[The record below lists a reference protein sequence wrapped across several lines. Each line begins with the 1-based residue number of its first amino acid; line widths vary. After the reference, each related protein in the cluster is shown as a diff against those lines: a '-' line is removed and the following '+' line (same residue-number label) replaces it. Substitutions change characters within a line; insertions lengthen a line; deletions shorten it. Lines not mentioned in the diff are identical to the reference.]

1 MLVRPRRGRRH
12 GARLLVIFFTIVSR
26 NYLAYALTLM
36 QSLAAHHPESRRY
49 VALADRAAGDP
60 DLENPLF
67 GLIGIEELGLPDFD
81 AFTFRYDIL
90 ELNTAIKPYVF
101 RYLRARHPDDA
112 IIYLDP
118 DVCVVA
124 PLHSAAQLLAEGAL
138 ALLTPHLN
146 APVSDDRHPGEL
158 AILRSGTY
166 NLGFI
171 AIGAHDQAKG
181 LIDWWADK
189 LEFGCVADPS
199 SGLFT
204 DQKWMDL
211 VPGLFPDV
219 RILRDD
225 GYNLAYWNL
234 AQRRVDRVD
243 GRWTVNAQELV
254 FVHFSG
260 VDVDQPSLFSR
271 HQDRYRRSDL
281 GALEPLYT
289 DYLGR
294 LAANGH
300 ARHRAKPYAFGT
312 FPDGEPVTRPLRA
325 VYRQYFDKGCAEAE
339 LQPWQM
345 RREGYDLPC
354 DELAPRAGAPVTRL
368 MLATWRLRPDLHAA
382 FDLGE
387 REGREG
393 FVRWYLRCAAREFGI
408 PARHIEPVR
417 SAFGR
422 GDAVIPR
429 WDASGR
435 ARIAGVMPR
444 LSAASLALIDWSCR
458 QRWALTLYRRIPAR
472 WRHRLRRGLER
483 AAFVPAAPGAPSAP
497 PPVAAPSA
505 SDGLNL
511 VGYAR
516 GEFGVAEVLRNFAA
530 VLRDAGL
537 PFSVRNVEIGVASRQ
552 NDRRLDADLDDT
564 LPQDV
569 TLFCINAD
577 QMPVVHEHLGASA
590 FAGRYT
596 IGCWF
601 WELERFPSRWHGA
614 FALVDEIWV
623 LSDFVRDAI
632 AACTDKPVHVM
643 PLALQ
648 LPPQPALPRH
658 ALGLPDDAF
667 VVLSSFDFNSWMTRK
682 NPQAAIAAFR
692 AAFPPMRRD
701 VRLLIKTINGERQ
714 PSALRTLRE
723 AAAGDDRIEIRDG
736 FLDREGMWALQAACD
751 AYLSLHRSEGFGLGL
766 AECMALGRPVVA
778 TAYSGNLQFMDA
790 GNSALVPYRLVPVA
804 EGDYPDW
811 HGQHWA
817 DPDVQAAAALLRR
830 LADDPAEASRLGRN
844 ARESLLRRFSAE
856 AGAAAIRARLA
867 QIRAA
872 RLR

>member
-1 MLVRPRRGRRH
+1 MLARPAGARRG
-12 GARLLVIFFTIVSR
+12 ARQLVIFFTIVSR

-36 QSLAAHHPESRRY
+36 QSLAAHHPDSRRY
-49 VALADRAAGDP
+49 VALADRADGDP

-67 GLIGIEELGLPDFD
+67 ELVRIDELDLPDFD
-81 AFTFRYDIL
+81 AFVFRYDIL

-101 RYLRARHPDDA
+101 RYLRARHPGEA
-112 IIYLDP
+112 VVYLDA
-118 DVCVVA
+118 DIVVIA
-124 PLHSAAQLLAEGAL
+124 PLQAATALLADGAL
-138 ALLTPHLN
+138 AVLTPHLN
-146 APVSDDRHPGEL
+146 APTTDDRHPGEL

-166 NLGFI
+166 NLGFV
-171 AIGAHDQAKG
+171 AIGAHEHAAQ
-181 LIDWWADK
+181 LVDWWADK
-189 LEFGCVADPS
+189 LEFGCIADPAA
-199 SGLFT
+199 GLFT

-234 AQRRVDRVD
+234 AQRQVGRD
-243 GRWTVNAQELV
+243 GERWKANASDLV

-260 VDVDQPSLFSR
+260 IDVDRPPLFSR
-271 HQDRYRRSDL
+271 HQDRYRRSNL
-281 GALEPLYT
+281 GALEPLYA
-289 DYLGR
+289 DYLER
-294 LAANGH
+294 LAANDH
-300 ARHRAKPYAFGT
+300 ARHRAKPYAFGA

-339 LQPWQM
+339 LRPWQM
-345 RREGYDLPC
+345 RRERYDLPC
-354 DELAPRAGAPVTRL
+354 DEFASRADAPITRL
-368 MLATWRLRPDLHAA
+368 MLAAWRLRPDLHAA

-393 FVRWYLRCAAREFGI
+393 FIRWYLRSAAREFGI

-417 SAFGR
+417 AAFSR
-422 GDAVIPR
+422 SDTAAPQ
-429 WDASGR
+429 WDATGR
-435 ARIAGVMPR
+435 VQVGGAWPR
-444 LSAASLALIDWSCR
+444 LSAAGLALIDWSCR
-458 QRWALTLYRRIPAR
+458 QRWALALYRRVPAR

-483 AAFVPAAPGAPSAP
+483 AAFVPAAPDAPSAP
-497 PPVAAPSA
+497 QPVAAPRA
-505 SDGLNL
+505 RDGLNL

-516 GEFGVAEVLRNFAA
+516 GEFGVAEILRNFAG
-530 VLRDAGL
+530 VLRHAGL
-537 PFSVRNVEIGVASRQ
+537 PFGVRNVEIGVASRQ
-552 NDRRLDADLDDT
+552 NDRRLDADFDDT

-590 FAGRYT
+590 FAGRYA

-601 WELERFPSRWHGA
+601 WELERFPPRWHGA

-632 AACTDKPVHVM
+632 AACTDKPVRVM

-648 LPPQPALPRH
+648 LPTQRPALPRQ

-667 VVLSSFDFNSWMTRK
+667 VVLASFDFNSWMTRK

-692 AAFPPMRRD
+692 AAFPPERRD
-701 VRLLIKTINGERQ
+701 VRLLLKTINGQRL
-714 PSALRTLRE
+714 PAALRALRE
-723 AAAGDDRIEIRDG
+723 AAAGDDRIEVRDG
-736 FLDREGMWALQAACD
+736 FLDRDGMWALQAACD

-790 GNSALVPYRLVPVA
+790 TNSGLVPYRLVPVA

-811 HGQHWA
+811 RGQQWA
-817 DPDVQAAAALLRR
+817 EPDVDAAAALLHR
-830 LADDPAEASRLGRN
+830 LADDPAEAHRLGLA
-844 ARESLLRRFSAE
+844 ARDSLQRRFSAD
-856 AGAAAIRARLA
+856 ASAAAIRTRLQ

-872 RLR
+872 GLR